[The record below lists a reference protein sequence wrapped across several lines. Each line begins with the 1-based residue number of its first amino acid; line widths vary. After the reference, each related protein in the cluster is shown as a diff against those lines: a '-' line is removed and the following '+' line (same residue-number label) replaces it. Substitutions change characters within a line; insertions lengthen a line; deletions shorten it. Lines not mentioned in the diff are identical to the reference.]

1 MRTLSIL
8 AACLIPTALA
18 ADSAASEWILR
29 YEKPA
34 ARWEEALPV
43 GNGHLGAMVFGGI
56 EAERIQFNEHT
67 VWSGRPRSYA
77 RKDAVKLL
85 PEIRRLLFAGQQ
97 REAER
102 LAMGGFMGDPIRQKA
117 YQPCG
122 DLLIEST
129 PADGTQGYA
138 RWLDLDTATAV
149 TTWTSQG
156 VTFRRETFAS
166 HPDRLLVTRISANA
180 PGKLCA
186 TLRFG
191 CVHADHTVKVDG
203 PSALVLR
210 GRVEADGVAFEA
222 RAGVLHHGGTITPL
236 AGALRVADA
245 DWIEIRCAAATNV
258 ASWKSLEADPTA
270 RVAEVV
276 EKSADI
282 AFDDLRQRHLADHQ
296 GLFRRVSLDLGRSPA
311 AELPTDRR
319 IAGFRAGGDPQ
330 LAALLFQYGR
340 YLLIASSRPGGQP
353 ANLQG
358 IWNDSKTPPWDSKY
372 TCNINMQMNYWPA
385 GPANLAE
392 CSLPLARA
400 LHELRESGT
409 TTAREHYGARG
420 WALHHNFDLWRG
432 TAPINA
438 ANHGIWISGAPW
450 LSLHL
455 WEHYL
460 FTGDEA
466 FLRESW
472 PVIRDCARFFLDYLV
487 EDPTGAGLISGPSN
501 SPEQGGL
508 VMGPTMDH
516 QIIRQLLLAAA
527 QAATLLGAD
536 DDGLVEHFTRTA
548 GRIAPNRIG
557 KHGQL
562 QEWLEDV
569 DDPRNTHRHVSHLW
583 GVHPG
588 ADITWRHPEV
598 FAAARQS
605 LQFRGDA
612 ATGWSMGWKTNL
624 WARFLDGD
632 HAHRILSNLIQPVGR
647 AKGQGGLYPNLFDAH
662 PPFQIDGNFGVTA
675 GIAEMLLQ
683 SHVPVADAAAA
694 GARPRF
700 VIHLLPALPKAWPK
714 GSARGLRARGGIA
727 IDIEW
732 DQGVLTRARL
742 VPATSGPIELK
753 LGNRSVTVRG
763 SAGKP
768 VDVDASLAPSPVR

>member
-1 MRTLSIL
+1 MV
-8 AACLIPTALA
+8 AACLMPTVL
-18 ADSAASEWILR
+18 SSTAASVASSDWVLR
-29 YEKPA
+29 DEKPA

-43 GNGHLGAMVFGGI
+43 GNGHLGAMVFGGV

-67 VWSGRPRSYA
+67 VWSGQPRSYA

-85 PEIRRLLFAGQQ
+85 PEIRRLLFAGKQ

-122 DLLIEST
+122 DLLIESA
-129 PADGTQGYA
+129 PAGATQGYA

-149 TTWTSQG
+149 TTWSSQG

-166 HPDRLLVTRISANA
+166 HPDQLLVTRISADV
-180 PGKLCA
+180 PGKVCA

-191 CVHADHTVKVDG
+191 CVHADHTAGVDG
-203 PSALVLR
+203 PATLFLR
-210 GRVEADGVAFEA
+210 GRVEAGGVAFEA
-222 RAGVLHHGGTITPL
+222 RAGVRHQGGTITPL

-258 ASWKSLEADPTA
+258 ASWKSLGADPSA
-270 RVAEVV
+270 RVAEVF

-282 AFDDLRQRHLADHQ
+282 AFDDLRLRHLSDHQ

-311 AELPTDRR
+311 ADLPTHRR
-319 IAGFRAGGDPQ
+319 IEGFHAGGDPQ

-372 TCNINMQMNYWPA
+372 TCNINTQMNYWPA

-472 PVIRDCARFFLDYLV
+472 PVIRDCALFFLDYLV
-487 EDPTGAGLISGPSN
+487 EDPSGAGLISGPSN

-516 QIIRQLLLAAA
+516 QIIRQLLLTAAK
-527 QAATLLGAD
+527 AATLLGVGDGGLAD
-536 DDGLVEHFTRTA
+536 RFTQTA
-548 GRIAPNRIG
+548 GRIASNRIG

-562 QEWLEDV
+562 QEWLQDV

-588 ADITWRHPEV
+588 ADITWRQPEV

-683 SHVPVADAAAA
+683 SHVPVADRTAA
-694 GARPRF
+694 GARPSF

-714 GSARGLRARGGIA
+714 GSARGLRARGGIT

-742 VPATSGPIELK
+742 VPATTGPIELK
-753 LGNRSVTVRG
+753 LGGRSATVRG
-763 SAGKP
+763 IAGKP
-768 VDVDASLAPSPVR
+768 VEVDASLVPSTPP